1 MNKSNDILSIL
12 LPKFIKD
19 KIDKLGGNRN
29 LAEDQGEVTI
39 LFCDIMDFDKII
51 LKEGKK
57 VVQLLD
63 YIFRSFDQ
71 LCGTHGAQKIETV
84 GKTYMACAGLKSCE
98 IGVAKKILAIHPT
111 RRVLNLALDMEEVIK
126 KTTYGEG
133 IGMRIRIGIHYGR
146 VIAGVIGYHKPQFS
160 LIGDAV
166 NTTSRVCTAKNPG
179 QIRMSDE
186 AYNKMMEGGGAGR
199 SEIYFVP
206 KVEEVKFIH
215 SLIIINS
222 LLF

>member
-1 MNKSNDILSIL
+1 
-12 LPKFIKD
+12 
-19 KIDKLGGNRN
+19 

-63 YIFRSFDQ
+63 YTFRMFDQ
-71 LCGTHGAQKIETV
+71 LCGTYGIQKIEVKFITISLINYPKKTV

-98 IGVAKKILAIHPT
+98 IGVAKKILAIHPS
-111 RRVLNLALDMEEVIK
+111 RRVLNLALDMEEVVRK
-126 KTTYGEG
+126 VTYGEG
-133 IGMRIRIGIHYGR
+133 TAMRIRIGVHSGR

-186 AYNKMMEGGGAGR
+186 AYQKMMEGGGAGR
-199 SEIYFVP
+199 NEVYFVP
-206 KVEEVKFIH
+206 KVEEVRENITIRVNK
-215 SLIIINS
+215 IIDER
-222 LLF
+222 